1 MLVHQPIFIYSSW
14 NYKYLDRGYD
24 VKGVFLENS
33 KALAKI
39 RHSGVVFKLEQ
50 NGIPGNLRMILQVY
64 LDERKKRIVL
74 NGQVFPWASVVTAGV
89 VFV

>member
-1 MLVHQPIFIYSSW
+1 M
-14 NYKYLDRGYD
+14 
-24 VKGVFLENS
+24 
-33 KALAKI
+33 
-39 RHSGVVFKLEQ
+39 FKLEQ